1 MDITVN
7 GEKMECR
14 VGSSVMDLLNDLE
27 IDINRVAVE
36 LNYNIIPKSQ
46 LMEKKVENND
56 NFEIVTFVG
65 GG

>member
-14 VGSSVMDLLNDLE
+14 DGLSVMDLLKDLK

-36 LNYNIIPKSQ
+36 LNYNIIPKAQ
-46 LMEKKVENND
+46 LVEKRVGNND